1 MDARRHPRNLRRK
14 CADIVRQ
21 ITCLL
26 IPLDIPLDTVLES
39 EIIRPKFGC
48 FENNAYLCTRNVR
61 VCSHRLAVETELILL
76 L

>member
-26 IPLDIPLDTVLES
+26 IPLDTVLDFEK
-39 EIIRPKFGC
+39 IHPKFGC
-48 FENNAYLCTRNVR
+48 FENNAYLCTKNKVSRWKKGVTR
-61 VCSHRLAVETELILL
+61 
-76 L
+76 